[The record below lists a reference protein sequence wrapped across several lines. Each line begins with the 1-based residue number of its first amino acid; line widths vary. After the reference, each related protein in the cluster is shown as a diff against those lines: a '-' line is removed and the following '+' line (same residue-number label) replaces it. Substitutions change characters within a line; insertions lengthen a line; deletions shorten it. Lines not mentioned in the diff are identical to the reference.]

1 MSFLTPLAFALLALL
16 PVIIAMYLLKLRR
29 TEHEVSSVYL
39 WRKMIRD
46 LEANAPWQRL
56 RRNLLLILQL
66 LFLTALILAL
76 ARPFTWAAGS
86 SSQAAILILDT
97 SASMSA
103 TDVSP
108 SRLENAK
115 AQARQV
121 VDGLPDDARVTVM
134 AAGEGAQV
142 LAASS
147 QDRRQIHQAI
157 EQVQPGTGGSD
168 LTTAMQLAAAIAARQ
183 PETEVVVLSDGNV
196 TLPERLAIQGRVR
209 YIPVGESGENLAI
222 SLFSLEA
229 TAAGGGLTGFVQ
241 VNNYGDETAERRL
254 EIYAD
259 GELANV
265 HDLEIPPGEQRA
277 IIADDLPGETRV
289 AEAHLLGQDAL
300 SLDDRSWAAHRQ
312 TEATAISLVT
322 EGNLFLETA
331 LTLLPN
337 VEVSTITPSDFDASS
352 NANRTETTASPNLT
366 ILDSHVPVTDSL
378 LTGNVFFIAPP
389 SSSGFFTVTGVIE
402 EPALRPVGAS
412 EALLKDIQLA
422 EVSVL
427 KATRI
432 ALPDWARTI
441 IAGDA
446 EGESAPLL
454 FAGEVDGRRIAVLAF
469 DLHHSDLPLQVAF
482 PLMIAN
488 LVNWLAPGSGGNLPD
503 QITPGSPVAIN
514 LPLDVETAVVRRP
527 DGTSARYETQGG
539 RLVYPDTNQLGVYR
553 IGWGEAEG
561 ATFAV
566 NLFLPEESRVKP
578 AETLALLEARDGNE
592 AEAQGQGRR
601 EWWRPLAFTALALLL
616 VESLVYQR
624 ATLVRLLS
632 GARQVLA
639 R

>member
-1 MSFLTPLAFALLALL
+1 VSFLAPLAFALLALL

-29 TEHEVSSVYL
+29 TEQEVSSVYL
-39 WRKMIRD
+39 WRKMVRD

-115 AQARQV
+115 EQARQV

-157 EQVQPGTGGSD
+157 EQAQPGTGGSD

-229 TAAGGGLTGFVQ
+229 AAAGGGLTGFVQ
-241 VNNYGDETAERRL
+241 VNNYGEATAQRRL
-254 EIYAD
+254 EIYTD

-277 IIADDLPGETRV
+277 VIAEDLPGETRV
-289 AEAHLLGQDAL
+289 AEARLLGEDAL

-312 TEATAISLVT
+312 TEATTISLVT

-337 VEVSTITPSDFDASS
+337 VEVTTITPSDFDASS
-352 NANRTETTASPNLT
+352 NANRTETTANPDLT
-366 ILDSHVPVTDSL
+366 ILDSHVPVTDSV

-389 SSSGFFTVTGVIE
+389 GSSGFFTVTGVIE
-402 EPALRPVGAS
+402 EPALRPVSGS

-441 IAGDA
+441 IAGDV

-454 FAGEVDGRRIAVLAF
+454 FAGEVDGRRLAVLAF

-503 QITPGSPVAIN
+503 QVTPGSPVAVN

-553 IGWGEAEG
+553 ISWGQAEE

-578 AETLALLEARDGNE
+578 AGTLALFEASDGNE

-601 EWWRPLAFTALALLL
+601 EWWRPLAFASLVLLL
-616 VESLVYQR
+616 VEWLVYQR
-624 ATLVRLLS
+624 ATIVHLMS
-632 GARQVLA
+632 GMREVLA

>member
-1 MSFLTPLAFALLALL
+1 MSFLAPLAFALLALL

-29 TEHEVSSVYL
+29 TEQEVSSVYL
-39 WRKMIRD
+39 WRKMVRD

-103 TDVSP
+103 MDVSP

-115 AQARQV
+115 VQARQV
-121 VDGLPDDARVTVM
+121 VDGLPDDARVTVIV
-134 AAGEGAQV
+134 AGEGAQV

-147 QDRRQIHQAI
+147 QDRRQIHQTI
-157 EQVQPGTGGSD
+157 EQVQPGTGGGD
-168 LTTAMQLAAAIAARQ
+168 LTTALQLAAAIAARQ

-209 YIPVGESGENLAI
+209 YIPIGDSGENLAI

-241 VNNYGDETAERRL
+241 VNNYGEESAERRL
-254 EIYAD
+254 EIYTD

-277 IIADDLPGETRV
+277 VIAEDLPAETRV
-289 AEAHLLGQDAL
+289 AEARLLGQDAL
-300 SLDDRSWAAHRQ
+300 PLDDRSWAAHRH
-312 TEATAISLVT
+312 TETTTVSLVT

-337 VEVSTITPSDFDASS
+337 IEVTTITPSDFEASS
-352 NANRTETTASPNLT
+352 NGNGTETTASPDLT

-378 LTGNVFFIAPP
+378 LTSNIFFIGPP
-389 SSSGFFTVTGVIE
+389 SSSEFFTVMGIIE
-402 EPALRPVGAS
+402 EPELRPVGGS
-412 EALLKDIQLA
+412 EGLLKDLQLA

-427 KATRI
+427 EATRI
-432 ALPDWARTI
+432 ALPDWARMI
-441 IAGDA
+441 IAGDV

-454 FAGEVDGRRIAVLAF
+454 FAGEVAGRRIAVLAF

-482 PLMIAN
+482 PLMMAN

-503 QITPGSPVAIN
+503 QVTPGSPVAIN
-514 LPLDVETAVVRRP
+514 LPLDVESAVVRRP
-527 DGTSARYETQGG
+527 DGTSARYETLGG
-539 RLVYPDTNQLGVYR
+539 RLVYPNTSELGVYR
-553 IGWGEAEG
+553 ISWGEAEE
-561 ATFAV
+561 AIFAV
-566 NLFLPEESRVKP
+566 NLFLPEESRLKP
-578 AETLALLEARDGNE
+578 AETLALFEASDGNGG
-592 AEAQGQGRR
+592 EAQGQGRR
-601 EWWRPLAFTALALLL
+601 EWWRALAFAALGLLL
-616 VESLVYQR
+616 VEWLVYQR
-624 ATLVRLLS
+624 ATIVRLVS
-632 GARQVLA
+632 GMRRVLA